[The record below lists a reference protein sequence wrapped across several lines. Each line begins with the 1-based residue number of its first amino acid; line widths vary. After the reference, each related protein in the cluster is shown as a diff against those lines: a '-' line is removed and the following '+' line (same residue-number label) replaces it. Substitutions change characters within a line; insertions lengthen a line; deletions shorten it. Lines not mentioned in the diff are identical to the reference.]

1 MKTPLQKEIEQRKSE
16 IETSLELLFKG
27 HMKITDWDVPEVDD
41 KEAATMIIEILE
53 QKLASIKKDLEAG
66 VYDNY

>member
-27 HMKITDWDVPEVDD
+27 HMKIIDWDVPEVDD

-53 QKLASIKKDLEAG
+53 EKLASIKKDLEAG